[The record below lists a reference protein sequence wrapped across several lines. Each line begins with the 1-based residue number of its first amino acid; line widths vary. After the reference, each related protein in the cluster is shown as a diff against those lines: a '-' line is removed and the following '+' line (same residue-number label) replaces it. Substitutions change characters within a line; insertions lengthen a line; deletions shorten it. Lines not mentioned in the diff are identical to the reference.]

1 MRGLPQEELQRETHL
16 RHDDDHRLEG
26 DVDAYNAIAVKVM
39 KENGIAIDDLAA
51 DVGPEVAKLQRRF
64 NQLPFYKNE
73 GYEVLGK
80 AVVKSL
86 NAAIAK

>member
-1 MRGLPQEELQRETHL
+1 L
-16 RHDDDHRLEG
+16 
-26 DVDAYNAIAVKVM
+26 
-39 KENGIAIDDLAA
+39 
-51 DVGPEVAKLQRRF
+51 AKLQRTF

-80 AVVKSL
+80 AVVKSV